1 MQISKWGNSLAVT
14 TLAADVQTKL
24 DRVLQVLTERIKQLA
39 ERYAEP
45 LPQLAADVATLN
57 AKVDAHLKMM
67 EFQL

>member
-1 MQISKWGNSLAVT
+1 MQVSKWGNSLVVT

-39 ERYAEP
+39 DRYAEP